1 MKDIISKYLQG
12 DKKIWAVI
20 VFLSIISLVSVYSSI
35 GNLAYSTDKMS
46 TNSLIFKH
54 ILLLAAGFALLIFL
68 HKVSYKIY
76 FSLSQVLIVL
86 AVLILLYTI
95 YKGISTNGAVRWVE
109 IFGIKFQASD
119 FAKIALTIYLA
130 RVLSLNQDSDESLNL
145 AYKNLL
151 IPIFIIT
158 GLVFYEN
165 ISTGVLIFAS
175 SFILMF
181 IGRVP
186 LKNLFRFTGIMTG
199 FVVVF
204 ILIALVTPYKGR
216 IITGKSR
223 LTNFQSEDI
232 RVNPQPIIA
241 KSAIASSGI
250 IGKGPGNSD
259 VKYIL
264 PAGHSDF
271 IYAIIIE
278 ELGSFLAILVL
289 ASYLFIFFRV
299 GVIVKESSMT
309 FPALLAIGLT
319 LNIVM
324 QAFTNMMVAVNLF
337 PVTGQPLPLIS
348 KGGTSLIISFTSLA
362 IILNISKE
370 LKNMPEN
377 DFELNE
383 EEVLTKEAENY
394 L

>member
-1 MKDIISKYLQG
+1 MKDIISKYLHG
-12 DKKIWAVI
+12 DKRIWAII

-35 GNLAYSTDKMS
+35 GNLAYSTDKIS
-46 TNSLIFKH
+46 TSSIIFKH
-54 ILLLAAGFALLIFL
+54 IMLLVAGFALLIFL
-68 HKVSYKIY
+68 HKVSYKMY
-76 FSLSQVLIVL
+76 FNLSQVLVVL
-86 AVLILLYTI
+86 AVLILLYTL

-109 IFGIKFQASD
+109 IFGVKFQASD

-151 IPIFIIT
+151 IPIFVIT

-175 SFILMF
+175 SFVLMF

-186 LKNLFRFTGIMTG
+186 LKNLLKFAGIMT
-199 FVVVF
+199 VLIIIF
-204 ILIALVTPYKGR
+204 ILIALVSPYKGR

-223 LTNFQSEDI
+223 FTNYLSEDI
-232 RVNPQPIIA
+232 KVNPQPIIA

-250 IGKGPGNSD
+250 VGKGPGNSD

-264 PAGHSDF
+264 SAGHSDF

-289 ASYLFIFFRV
+289 ASYLFMLFRV

-319 LNIVM
+319 LNIVI

-362 IILNISKE
+362 IVLNISKE
-370 LKNMPEN
+370 IKNMKGN
-377 DFELNE
+377 DFE
-383 EEVLTKEAENY
+383 TKEEDLIDDTENH
-394 L
+394 